1 MRARWRARKAAR
13 PSQQQENFGGIKGE
27 VVGTS
32 ASWCSSHLPPQR
44 FYVICESLKFGRA
57 ALAATG
63 AAPELIQGRR
73 QHEGV
78 RPARAI
84 RNPCAGVVAC
94 WPGIEAKLI
103 CQLNDRGLPDFLR
116 GIRRKRIAPQLLSDC
131 SYDTSQ
137 FATCE
142 QARQIWRSW
151 KLIGNP
157 CTDECAQ
164 KPHRRFV
171 LSALA
176 RSASDTAAGNFRFD
190 PVGITAL
197 ACRQVLLW

>member
-44 FYVICESLKFGRA
+44 FYVLCESLKFGRA
-57 ALAATG
+57 ALAATV

-84 RNPCAGVVAC
+84 RNPCAAVVAC

-103 CQLNDRGLPDFLR
+103 CQLNDRAFQTFCAASAASELHLNSSATVLTIPANSRRVSRPGRYGGR
-116 GIRRKRIAPQLLSDC
+116 GNS
-131 SYDTSQ
+131 
-137 FATCE
+137 
-142 QARQIWRSW
+142 
-151 KLIGNP
+151 
-157 CTDECAQ
+157 
-164 KPHRRFV
+164 
-171 LSALA
+171 
-176 RSASDTAAGNFRFD
+176 
-190 PVGITAL
+190 
-197 ACRQVLLW
+197 

>member
-57 ALAATG
+57 ALAATV

-116 GIRRKRIAPQLLSDC
+116 VISQRRAARFCCSPPPRRLVRSTGRIQ
-131 SYDTSQ
+131 
-137 FATCE
+137 
-142 QARQIWRSW
+142 RRS
-151 KLIGNP
+151 GFF
-157 CTDECAQ
+157 T
-164 KPHRRFV
+164 
-171 LSALA
+171 
-176 RSASDTAAGNFRFD
+176 
-190 PVGITAL
+190 
-197 ACRQVLLW
+197 